1 MSIEKNTKKI
11 TIITLL
17 FILVQIFC
25 IVGIL
30 ICENQIVTNCIICY
44 QMLLLIAQTIMYI
57 IIFKRI
63 KQKYKK

>member
-25 IVGIL
+25 IVSWYINL
-30 ICENQIVTNCIICY
+30 RKSNSNKLHNLLSDAIIDSTNY
-44 QMLLLIAQTIMYI
+44 NVYYN
-57 IIFKRI
+57 F
-63 KQKYKK
+63 